1 MIEASVMRTVW
12 NDGKTGYE
20 VKAKGHA
27 GAGKYGQDIVC
38 AAVSCLMQ
46 TLANEVEEAA
56 RAGLVALGAVAHGE
70 GWMRV
75 EVTPTNE
82 SCDMVEAWVELVQD
96 GLDALAESY
105 PENVELVVNM
115 VFADGKAPDPAQLPD
130 MVDGKMNLQLFAAT
144 EATAASGRNREP
156 RLGPWPAG
164 HECRPRHEVDAGSHN
179 PFGGMDLQLFAEGAA
194 ASGSAA
200 AGGDAAGEGTA
211 EITGPE
217 LRPAQERLAK
227 RSRPGKAAKAAGN
240 ALSPAMSAEGGADAG
255 APQNGEPSAE
265 ETTGEVQQ
273 QEEPK
278 QADPAQKRRA
288 FGQLM
293 QGEYAAEFEEAMQRA
308 AQLAVQS
315 VQENP
320 AVKGLLEALGEAYGI
335 DAGNAENLEALTEA
349 VKSGKVKN
357 DEYYETMA
365 AERGISVKTARE
377 LDKMEGELQRA
388 NAEKQRAE
396 QMRLAAEHQQRA
408 AAVRAQWEAEAAQ
421 LKEKYPAFELDEV
434 LNNPSVADMIR
445 RGIGLE
451 AAYRAAYFDQLMT
464 ESTARTAKQVEQGV
478 AARIQQRAQRPAE
491 NGAHPGA
498 AAETKVD
505 VAHMTAKQ
513 RAELA
518 KRARRGERIVL

>member
-130 MVDGKMNLQLFAAT
+130 MVDGKMNLQLFAEGGGDGGAAGDGA
-144 EATAASGRNREP
+144 EAT
-156 RLGPWPAG
+156 
-164 HECRPRHEVDAGSHN
+164 
-179 PFGGMDLQLFAEGAA
+179 
-194 ASGSAA
+194 
-200 AGGDAAGEGTA
+200 TA
-211 EITGPE
+211 VQAPE

-227 RSRPGKAAKAAGN
+227 RSRPGRAVKAELPQSAAPT
-240 ALSPAMSAEGGADAG
+240 APSEREPVSSADADPQTEKES
-255 APQNGEPSAE
+255 APGEEKPE
-265 ETTGEVQQ
+265 Q
-273 QEEPK
+273 EPK
-278 QADPAQKRRA
+278 TTDPAEKRKA

-293 QGEYAAEFEEAMQRA
+293 QSEYAAEFEEALQRA
-308 AQLAVQS
+308 SEMAVQN
-315 VQENP
+315 VLDNP
-320 AVKGLLEALGEAYGI
+320 AVKGLMDALGEAYGI
-335 DAGNAENLEALTEA
+335 DVQSADNLAALTEA
-349 VKSGKVKN
+349 VKNGKVKN
-357 DEYYETMA
+357 DEYYETLA

-377 LDKMEGELQRA
+377 MDRMESELQRA

-491 NGAHPGA
+491 NGAHPGG
-498 AAETKVD
+498 AAEMKVD

>member
-1 MIEASVMRTVW
+1 MIKTSVMRTMW
-12 NDGKTGYE
+12 KSGKTEYA
-20 VKAKGHA
+20 VKAEGHA
-27 GAGKYGQDIVC
+27 GAGKYGSDIVC
-38 AAVSCLMQ
+38 AAVSVLMQ

-56 RAGLVALGAVAHGE
+56 RAGTLALGVVAHGD
-70 GWMRV
+70 GWMKV
-75 EVTPTNE
+75 EAMPTDSICNT
-82 SCDMVEAWVELVQD
+82 MAAWVEFVQD
-96 GLDALAESY
+96 GMDAIAQSY
-105 PENVELVVNM
+105 PDNVQLEMHTIYADTDAPDEGELLDT
-115 VFADGKAPDPAQLPD
+115 ADGKL
-130 MVDGKMNLQLFAAT
+130 NLQLFA
-144 EATAASGRNREP
+144 
-156 RLGPWPAG
+156 
-164 HECRPRHEVDAGSHN
+164 D
-179 PFGGMDLQLFAEGAA
+179 GGGDG
-194 ASGSAA
+194 GAA
-200 AGGDAAGEGTA
+200 AGGDAGEGAA

-227 RSRPGKAAKAAGN
+227 RSRPGRAAKAA
-240 ALSPAMSAEGGADAG
+240 AAPAAAPEPQKEDA
-255 APQNGEPSAE
+255 PAE
-265 ETTGEVQQ
+265 EKKPDEAQP
-273 QEEPK
+273 QEEAK

-293 QGEYAAEFEEAMQRA
+293 QGEYAAEFEEAMQHA

-315 VQENP
+315 AQESP

-349 VKSGKVKN
+349 VKNGKVKN
-357 DEYYETMA
+357 DEYYETLA

-421 LKEKYPAFELDEV
+421 LKTKYPTFELDEV

>member
-1 MIEASVMRTVW
+1 MIRITYKEFPKEGAMRLRA
-12 NDGKTGYE
+12 E
-20 VKAKGHA
+20 GHA
-27 GAGKYGQDIVC
+27 GYAPKGQDIVC
-38 AAVSCLMQ
+38 AAVSTLMQ
-46 TLANEVEEAA
+46 ALAFSADCSEEGFAIA
-56 RAGLVALGAVAHGE
+56 SSSGPAGTYLELQMKATPENRAKFELVTDGLELVAQLYPKFV
-70 GWMRV
+70 MI
-75 EVTPTNE
+75 
-82 SCDMVEAWVELVQD
+82 DD
-96 GLDALAESY
+96 GMGTAD
-105 PENVELVVNM
+105 VV
-115 VFADGKAPDPAQLPD
+115 
-130 MVDGKMNLQLFAAT
+130 
-144 EATAASGRNREP
+144 
-156 RLGPWPAG
+156 
-164 HECRPRHEVDAGSHN
+164 
-179 PFGGMDLQLFAEGAA
+179 DLQLFAEGAA

-357 DEYYETMA
+357 DEYYETLA

>member
-1 MIEASVMRTVW
+1 MIKATVIRTVW
-12 NDGKTGYE
+12 DKGVTGYM
-20 VKAKGHA
+20 VKAEGHA
-27 GAGKYGQDIVC
+27 GAGKYGSDIVC
-38 AAVSCLMQ
+38 SAVSVLMQ

-56 RAGLVALGAVAHGE
+56 RAGVIAMGNVAHGN
-70 GWMRV
+70 GWMKV
-75 EVTPTNE
+75 EVQPNAD
-82 SCDMVEAWVELVQD
+82 CFGDMAAAWVEFVQD
-96 GLDALAESY
+96 GLDAIAQSY
-105 PENVELVVNM
+105 PDHVELELNNIY
-115 VFADGKAPDPAQLPD
+115 AGGNEPDPDELAD
-130 MVDGKMNLQLFAAT
+130 MVDGKLNLQMFAD
-144 EATAASGRNREP
+144 G
-156 RLGPWPAG
+156 GGDGAG
-164 HECRPRHEVDAGSHN
+164 
-179 PFGGMDLQLFAEGAA
+179 AEGAEA
-194 ASGSAA
+194 APAVQA
-200 AGGDAAGEGTA
+200 
-211 EITGPE
+211 PE

-227 RSRPGKAAKAAGN
+227 RSRPGRAVKAELPQSDAPTAP
-240 ALSPAMSAEGGADAG
+240 SEREPVSSADADPQTEKES
-255 APQNGEPSAE
+255 APGEEKPE
-265 ETTGEVQQ
+265 Q
-273 QEEPK
+273 EPK
-278 QADPAQKRRA
+278 TMDPAQKRRA

-357 DEYYETMA
+357 DEYYETLA

>member
-1 MIEASVMRTVW
+1 MIEATVMRTVW

-27 GAGKYGQDIVC
+27 GAGKYGSDIVC
-38 AAVSCLMQ
+38 AAVSVLMQ

-56 RAGLVALGAVAHGE
+56 RAGLVVLGAVAHGE

-130 MVDGKMNLQLFAAT
+130 MVDGKMNLQLFA
-144 EATAASGRNREP
+144 E
-156 RLGPWPAG
+156 
-164 HECRPRHEVDAGSHN
+164 
-179 PFGGMDLQLFAEGAA
+179 GGGDGGAA
-194 ASGSAA
+194 GDGAEAA
-200 AGGDAAGEGTA
+200 PAVQA
-211 EITGPE
+211 PE

-227 RSRPGKAAKAAGN
+227 RSRPGRAVKAAPAAEEPSQ
-240 ALSPAMSAEGGADAG
+240 SPAGDSSPDGGA
-255 APQNGEPSAE
+255 Q
-265 ETTGEVQQ
+265 ET
-273 QEEPK
+273 QEEKPEEQKEPEPK
-278 QADPAQKRRA
+278 LTDPAEKRKA

-293 QGEYAAEFEEAMQRA
+293 QGEYAAEFEEALQRA
-308 AQLAVQS
+308 SEMAVQN
-315 VQENP
+315 VLDNP
-320 AVKGLLEALGEAYGI
+320 AVKGLMDALGEAYGI
-335 DAGNAENLEALTEA
+335 DVQSADNLAALTEA
-349 VKSGKVKN
+349 VKNGKVKN
-357 DEYYETMA
+357 DEYYETLA

-377 LDKMEGELQRA
+377 MDRMESELQRA

-396 QMRLAAEHQQRA
+396 QVRQAAEHQQRA

-421 LKEKYPAFELDEV
+421 LKVKYPAFELDEV

-451 AAYRAAYFDQLMT
+451 AAYRAAYFDQLM
-464 ESTARTAKQVEQGV
+464 EASTARTAQQVEQGV

-491 NGAHPGA
+491 NGAHPGG
-498 AAETKVD
+498 AAEMKVD

>member
-1 MIEASVMRTVW
+1 MIRITYKEFPKEGAMRLRA
-12 NDGKTGYE
+12 E
-20 VKAKGHA
+20 GHA
-27 GAGKYGQDIVC
+27 GYAPKGQDIVC
-38 AAVSCLMQ
+38 AAVSTLMQ
-46 TLANEVEEAA
+46 ALAFSADCSEEGFAVA
-56 RAGLVALGAVAHGE
+56 SSSGPAGTYLELQMKATPENRAKFELVTDGLELVAQLYPKFV
-70 GWMRV
+70 MI
-75 EVTPTNE
+75 
-82 SCDMVEAWVELVQD
+82 DD
-96 GLDALAESY
+96 GMGTAD
-105 PENVELVVNM
+105 VV
-115 VFADGKAPDPAQLPD
+115 
-130 MVDGKMNLQLFAAT
+130 
-144 EATAASGRNREP
+144 
-156 RLGPWPAG
+156 
-164 HECRPRHEVDAGSHN
+164 
-179 PFGGMDLQLFAEGAA
+179 DLQLFAEGAA

-227 RSRPGKAAKAAGN
+227 RSRPGKTAKAAGN

-265 ETTGEVQQ
+265 ETTGEAQQ

-357 DEYYETMA
+357 DEYYETLA

>member
-1 MIEASVMRTVW
+1 MIRITYKEFPKEGAMRLRA
-12 NDGKTGYE
+12 E
-20 VKAKGHA
+20 GHA
-27 GAGKYGQDIVC
+27 GYAPKGQDIVC
-38 AAVSCLMQ
+38 AAVSTLMQ
-46 TLANEVEEAA
+46 ALAFSADCSEEGFAVA
-56 RAGLVALGAVAHGE
+56 SSSGPAGTYLELQMKATPENRAKFELVTDGLELVAQLYPKFV
-70 GWMRV
+70 MI
-75 EVTPTNE
+75 
-82 SCDMVEAWVELVQD
+82 DD
-96 GLDALAESY
+96 GMGTAD
-105 PENVELVVNM
+105 VV
-115 VFADGKAPDPAQLPD
+115 
-130 MVDGKMNLQLFAAT
+130 
-144 EATAASGRNREP
+144 
-156 RLGPWPAG
+156 
-164 HECRPRHEVDAGSHN
+164 
-179 PFGGMDLQLFAEGAA
+179 DLQLFAEGAA

-357 DEYYETMA
+357 DEYYETLA

-478 AARIQQRAQRPAE
+478 VARIQQRAQRPAE

>member
-1 MIEASVMRTVW
+1 MIRITYKEFPKEGAMRLRA
-12 NDGKTGYE
+12 E
-20 VKAKGHA
+20 GHA
-27 GAGKYGQDIVC
+27 GYAPKGQDIVC
-38 AAVSCLMQ
+38 AAVSTLMQ
-46 TLANEVEEAA
+46 ALAFSADCSEEGFAVA
-56 RAGLVALGAVAHGE
+56 SSSGPEGTYLELQMKATPENRAKFELVTDGLELVAQLYPKFV
-70 GWMRV
+70 MI
-75 EVTPTNE
+75 
-82 SCDMVEAWVELVQD
+82 DD
-96 GLDALAESY
+96 GMGTAD
-105 PENVELVVNM
+105 VV
-115 VFADGKAPDPAQLPD
+115 
-130 MVDGKMNLQLFAAT
+130 
-144 EATAASGRNREP
+144 
-156 RLGPWPAG
+156 
-164 HECRPRHEVDAGSHN
+164 
-179 PFGGMDLQLFAEGAA
+179 DLQLFAEGAA

-240 ALSPAMSAEGGADAG
+240 AISPAMSAEGGADAG

-265 ETTGEVQQ
+265 ETTGEAQQ

-357 DEYYETMA
+357 DEYYETLA

>member
-75 EVTPTNE
+75 EVTPTHE

-144 EATAASGRNREP
+144 EATTASGRNREP

-179 PFGGMDLQLFAEGAA
+179 PFGGMDLQLFAEG
-194 ASGSAA
+194 GGDGGA
-200 AGGDAAGEGTA
+200 AGDGAEAAPA
-211 EITGPE
+211 VQAPE

-227 RSRPGKAAKAAGN
+227 RSRPGRAVKAA
-240 ALSPAMSAEGGADAG
+240 PAPSAEGGADAG
-255 APQNGEPSAE
+255 TPTKEEPSKE
-265 ETTGEVQQ
+265 EAPGEEKPETQQ
-273 QEEPK
+273 GQPEQEPK
-278 QADPAQKRRA
+278 PTDPAEKRKA

-293 QGEYAAEFEEAMQRA
+293 QGEYAAEFEEALQRA
-308 AQLAVQS
+308 SEMAVQN
-315 VQENP
+315 VLDNP
-320 AVKGLLEALGEAYGI
+320 A
-335 DAGNAENLEALTEA
+335 ALTEA
-349 VKSGKVKN
+349 VKNGKVKN
-357 DEYYETMA
+357 DEYYETLA

-377 LDKMEGELQRA
+377 MDRMESELQRA

-396 QMRLAAEHQQRA
+396 QIRQAAEHQQRA

-421 LKEKYPAFELDEV
+421 LKVKYPAFELDEV

-451 AAYRAAYFDQLMT
+451 AAYRAAYFDQLM
-464 ESTARTAKQVEQGV
+464 EASTARTAQQVEQGV

-491 NGAHPGA
+491 NGAHPGG
-498 AAETKVD
+498 AAEMKVD

>member
-1 MIEASVMRTVW
+1 MGTDEKENGMIRITYKEFPKEGAMRLRA
-12 NDGKTGYE
+12 E
-20 VKAKGHA
+20 GHA
-27 GAGKYGQDIVC
+27 GYAPKGQDIVC
-38 AAVSCLMQ
+38 AAVSTLMQ
-46 TLANEVEEAA
+46 ALAFSADCSEEGFAVA
-56 RAGLVALGAVAHGE
+56 SSSGPAGTYLELQMKATPENRAKFELVTDGLELVAQLYPKFV
-70 GWMRV
+70 MI
-75 EVTPTNE
+75 
-82 SCDMVEAWVELVQD
+82 DD
-96 GLDALAESY
+96 GMGTAD
-105 PENVELVVNM
+105 VV
-115 VFADGKAPDPAQLPD
+115 
-130 MVDGKMNLQLFAAT
+130 
-144 EATAASGRNREP
+144 
-156 RLGPWPAG
+156 
-164 HECRPRHEVDAGSHN
+164 
-179 PFGGMDLQLFAEGAA
+179 DLQLFAEGTA

-240 ALSPAMSAEGGADAG
+240 AISPAMSAEGGADAG

-265 ETTGEVQQ
+265 ETTGEAQQ

-357 DEYYETMA
+357 DEYYETLA

>member
-1 MIEASVMRTVW
+1 MIRITYKEFPKEGAMRLRA
-12 NDGKTGYE
+12 E
-20 VKAKGHA
+20 GHA
-27 GAGKYGQDIVC
+27 GYAPKGQDIVC
-38 AAVSCLMQ
+38 AAVSTLMQ
-46 TLANEVEEAA
+46 ALAFSADCSEEGFAVA
-56 RAGLVALGAVAHGE
+56 SSSGPAGTYLELQMKATPENRAKFELVTDGLELVAQLYPKFV
-70 GWMRV
+70 MI
-75 EVTPTNE
+75 
-82 SCDMVEAWVELVQD
+82 DD
-96 GLDALAESY
+96 GMGTAD
-105 PENVELVVNM
+105 VV
-115 VFADGKAPDPAQLPD
+115 
-130 MVDGKMNLQLFAAT
+130 
-144 EATAASGRNREP
+144 
-156 RLGPWPAG
+156 
-164 HECRPRHEVDAGSHN
+164 
-179 PFGGMDLQLFAEGAA
+179 DLQLFAEGAA

-227 RSRPGKAAKAAGN
+227 RSRPGRAVKAT
-240 ALSPAMSAEGGADAG
+240 PAPSADGGADAG
-255 APQNGEPSAE
+255 TPTKGEPSAE

-335 DAGNAENLEALTEA
+335 DAGNAENLEALTES

-357 DEYYETMA
+357 DEYYETLA

>member
-1 MIEASVMRTVW
+1 MIRITYKEFPKEGAMRLRA
-12 NDGKTGYE
+12 E
-20 VKAKGHA
+20 GHA
-27 GAGKYGQDIVC
+27 GYAPKGQDIVC
-38 AAVSCLMQ
+38 AAVSTLMQ
-46 TLANEVEEAA
+46 ALAFSADCSEEGFAVA
-56 RAGLVALGAVAHGE
+56 SSSGPAGTYLELQMKATPENRAKFELVTDGLELVAQLYPKFV
-70 GWMRV
+70 MI
-75 EVTPTNE
+75 
-82 SCDMVEAWVELVQD
+82 DD
-96 GLDALAESY
+96 GMGTAD
-105 PENVELVVNM
+105 VV
-115 VFADGKAPDPAQLPD
+115 
-130 MVDGKMNLQLFAAT
+130 
-144 EATAASGRNREP
+144 
-156 RLGPWPAG
+156 
-164 HECRPRHEVDAGSHN
+164 
-179 PFGGMDLQLFAEGAA
+179 DLQLFAEGAA

-315 VQENP
+315 VQENS

-357 DEYYETMA
+357 DEYYETLA

-478 AARIQQRAQRPAE
+478 AAGSSSGHSGRQRTARTPALPQRPRWMW
-491 NGAHPGA
+491 P
-498 AAETKVD
+498 T
-505 VAHMTAKQ
+505 
-513 RAELA
+513 
-518 KRARRGERIVL
+518 

>member
-1 MIEASVMRTVW
+1 MIEATVMRTVW

-75 EVTPTNE
+75 EVTPTHE
-82 SCDMVEAWVELVQD
+82 SYDMVEAWVELVQD

-115 VFADGKAPDPAQLPD
+115 VFANGKAPDPAQLPD
-130 MVDGKMNLQLFAAT
+130 MVDGKMNLQLFA
-144 EATAASGRNREP
+144 E
-156 RLGPWPAG
+156 
-164 HECRPRHEVDAGSHN
+164 
-179 PFGGMDLQLFAEGAA
+179 GGGDGGAA
-194 ASGSAA
+194 GDGAEAA
-200 AGGDAAGEGTA
+200 PAVQA
-211 EITGPE
+211 PE

-227 RSRPGKAAKAAGN
+227 RSRPGRAVKAELPQSAAPT
-240 ALSPAMSAEGGADAG
+240 APSEREPVSSADADPQTEKES
-255 APQNGEPSAE
+255 APGEEKPE
-265 ETTGEVQQ
+265 Q
-273 QEEPK
+273 EPK
-278 QADPAQKRRA
+278 PTDPAEKRKA

-293 QGEYAAEFEEAMQRA
+293 QGEYAAEFEEALQRA
-308 AQLAVQS
+308 SEMAVQN
-315 VQENP
+315 VLDNP
-320 AVKGLLEALGEAYGI
+320 AVKGLMDALGEAYGI
-335 DAGNAENLEALTEA
+335 DVQSADNLAALTEA
-349 VKSGKVKN
+349 VKNGKVKN
-357 DEYYETMA
+357 DEYYETLA

-377 LDKMEGELQRA
+377 MDRMESELQRA

-396 QMRLAAEHQQRA
+396 QIRQAAEHQQRA
-408 AAVRAQWEAEAAQ
+408 AAVRAQWEAEAAR
-421 LKEKYPAFELDEV
+421 LKVKYPAFELDEV

-451 AAYRAAYFDQLMT
+451 AAYRAAYFDQLM
-464 ESTARTAKQVEQGV
+464 EASTARTAQQVEQGV

-491 NGAHPGA
+491 NGAHPGG
-498 AAETKVD
+498 AAEMKVD